1 MNIGMLSGKGKD
13 VPECVYEFAFPTAHS
28 YMRPGNKPLFRGS
41 IKNHNP
47 RKGTE
52 TANIFFSSLLSL
64 LVLKIIIPVRG
75 RKQDL
80 TPLVLFSFT
89 CCTLKII
96 IPVRGRKLDSFN
108 NYLFVISGG
117 IIKNHNPRKGTET
130 ICYNDL

>member
-52 TANIFFSSLLSL
+52 KLSLYFINAIFFSS
-64 LVLKIIIPVRG
+64 LKIIIPVRG
-75 RKQDL
+75 RKKPSGK
-80 TPLVLFSFT
+80 TIHFVVVA
-89 CCTLKII
+89 LKII
-96 IPVRGRKLDSFN
+96 IPVRGRKKIVN
-108 NYLFVISGG
+108 V
-117 IIKNHNPRKGTET
+117 H
-130 ICYNDL
+130 ICPCVE